1 MDKIEESSNIDEL
14 FRELLEIDDLS
25 SEKKEKEE
33 FSRGDFINHFLIDDS
48 LEDQESII
56 DESKVGSG
64 FENIFFISDLFDSPN
79 TDVKVTENDINNSR
93 EYFLNKNLSPE
104 LINLINEEDFEFG
117 FISRSEELINNQ
129 LEINDLATRN
139 WLNELFI
146 SNFNNDGI
154 LIGLLRI
161 IGRFD
166 QEIIFPQGQ
175 TMALAALSHRNDEI
189 KELGIRAF
197 ENWASENSI
206 EVLKNTNIELDWL
219 NKYKNEVI
227 SDLENELCLI

>member
-14 FRELLEIDDLS
+14 FREQLEIDDLS

-33 FSRGDFINHFLIDDS
+33 FSRGDFINHFLIIDS

-56 DESKVGSG
+56 DESNVGSG

-93 EYFLNKNLSPE
+93 EYFLSKNISPE
-104 LINLINEEDFEFG
+104 LINLINEEEFEFG
-117 FISRSEELINNQ
+117 FISRSEELINKQ

-154 LIGLLRI
+154 VIGLLRI

-206 EVLKNTNIELDWL
+206 QVLKNTNIELDWL
-219 NKYKNEVI
+219 KEYKNEVI

>member
-1 MDKIEESSNIDEL
+1 MNEMKESSNVDKL
-14 FRELLEIDDLS
+14 LRDLLEIDDLS
-25 SEKKEKEE
+25 SEKKEEE
-33 FSRGDFINHFLIDDS
+33 FSRAYYYNQFLIEDS
-48 LEDQESII
+48 LDDQESIT
-56 DESKVGSG
+56 DESDVDSDY
-64 FENIFFISDLFDSPN
+64 ENIFFISDLFDSPN

-93 EYFLNKNLSPE
+93 EYFLSEKVSPE

-117 FISRSEELINNQ
+117 FISRSEELINKQ

-146 SNFNNDGI
+146 SNFKNDGI

-206 EVLKNTNIELDWL
+206 QVLKNTNLELDWL
-219 NKYKNEVI
+219 NEYKNNVI
-227 SDLENELCLI
+227 ADLEVELCHI

>member
-1 MDKIEESSNIDEL
+1 MNKVEESSNIDDL
-14 FRELLEIDDLS
+14 FRELLEIDELS
-25 SEKKEKEE
+25 SEKKEEE

-56 DESKVGSG
+56 DESEVGSG
-64 FENIFFISDLFDSPN
+64 YENIFFISDLFDSPN

-93 EYFLNKNLSPE
+93 EYFLREKVSPE

-117 FISRSEELINNQ
+117 FVSRSEELINKQ

-146 SNFNNDGI
+146 SNFKNDGI

-175 TMALAALSHRNDEI
+175 TMALAALSHRNNEI

-206 EVLKNTNIELDWL
+206 QVLRNTNIELEWL
-219 NKYKNEVI
+219 NEYKNEVI
-227 SDLENELCLI
+227 ADLEVELCLI

>member
-1 MDKIEESSNIDEL
+1 MNKVEESSNIDEL
-14 FRELLEIDDLS
+14 FRELLEIDELS
-25 SEKKEKEE
+25 SEKKEKE
-33 FSRGDFINHFLIDDS
+33 FSRGDLNNYFLLDDS

-56 DESKVGSG
+56 DESEVDSG
-64 FENIFFISDLFDSPN
+64 YENAFFISDLFDSPN
-79 TDVKVTENDINNSR
+79 SDVKITENDINNSR
-93 EYFLNKNLSPE
+93 EYFLSEKVSPE

-117 FISRSEELINNQ
+117 FVSRSEELINKQ
-129 LEINDLATRN
+129 LEKNDLATRN

-146 SNFNNDGI
+146 SNFKNDGI

-175 TMALAALSHRNDEI
+175 TMALAALSHRNNEI

-197 ENWASENSI
+197 ENWASKNSI
-206 EVLKNTNIELDWL
+206 QVLRNTNLELGWL
-219 NKYKNEVI
+219 NEYKNEVI
-227 SDLENELCLI
+227 ADLEDELCLI

>member
-1 MDKIEESSNIDEL
+1 MKKVEESSNIDEL
-14 FRELLEIDDLS
+14 FRELLEIDELS
-25 SEKKEKEE
+25 SEKKEKE

-48 LEDQESII
+48 FEDQESII
-56 DESKVGSG
+56 DESEVGSG
-64 FENIFFISDLFDSPN
+64 YENIFFISDLFDSPN

-93 EYFLNKNLSPE
+93 EYFLREKVSPE

-117 FISRSEELINNQ
+117 FVSRSEELINKQ

-146 SNFNNDGI
+146 SNFKNDGI

-175 TMALAALSHRNDEI
+175 TMALAALSHRNNEI

-206 EVLKNTNIELDWL
+206 QVLRNTNIELDWL
-219 NKYKNEVI
+219 NEYKNEVI
-227 SDLENELCLI
+227 SDLEVELCLI